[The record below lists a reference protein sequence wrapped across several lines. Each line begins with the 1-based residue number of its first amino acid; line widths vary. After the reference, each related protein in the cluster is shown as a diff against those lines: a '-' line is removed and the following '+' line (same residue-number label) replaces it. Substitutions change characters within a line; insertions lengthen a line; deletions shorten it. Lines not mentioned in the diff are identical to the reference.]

1 MSKEPTAAR
10 EHFGKIAPKLAE
22 ITDKVLFGDVWE
34 QPGLSPRD
42 RSIVTVSALITAF
55 RPDEL
60 FWHMKRAMA
69 NGVTREELVEII
81 THLAFYAGWPSAH
94 TAVVTLQRVLDDE
107 AGQG

>member
-1 MSKEPTAAR
+1 MPKEPTAAR
-10 EHFGKIAPKLAE
+10 DHFGKIAPKFAE

-42 RSIVTVSALITAF
+42 RSVVTVSALITAY
-55 RPDEL
+55 RPEEL
-60 FWHMKRAMA
+60 FWHLKRALA

-94 TAVVTLQRVLDDE
+94 TAIVTLQRVIDE
-107 AGQG
+107 ADQA

>member
-1 MSKEPTAAR
+1 MSNEPTAAR
-10 EHFGKIAPKLAE
+10 EHFGKIAPKFAE

-42 RSIVTVSALITAF
+42 RSVVTVSALITAF

-60 FWHMKRAMA
+60 FWHMKRALA

-94 TAVVTLQRVLDDE
+94 TAVVTLQRVLDE
-107 AGQG
+107 AGPV

>member
-1 MSKEPTAAR
+1 MSNEPTAAR
-10 EHFGKIAPKLAE
+10 EHFGKIAPKFAE

-34 QPGLSPRD
+34 RPALSPRD

-60 FWHMKRAMA
+60 FWHMKRALA
-69 NGVTREELVEII
+69 NGVTREELVEIV

-94 TAVVTLQRVLDDE
+94 TAVVTLQRVLDE
-107 AGQG
+107 ADQA

>member
-10 EHFGKIAPKLAE
+10 DHFGKIAPKFAE

-42 RSIVTVSALITAF
+42 RSIVTVSALITAY

-60 FWHMKRAMA
+60 YWHMKRALT

-94 TAVVTLQRVLDDE
+94 TAVVALQRITDE
-107 AGQG
+107 AGQS